1 MAPVADGIIS
11 ACAAYI
17 EDQRPVGPAVTVVS
31 AAARNITVSASVQ
44 VDGSTTAA
52 AVQAALRTSVAAY
65 LRELT
70 ASAFHGNIDMQL
82 ESLDSRSYT
91 VLYNRI
97 AYLLLSIPG
106 VIDYTSLKVNGGAA
120 NIVVG
125 AAEVPV
131 LAEVSV
137 T

>member
-1 MAPVADGIIS
+1 
-11 ACAAYI
+11 
-17 EDQRPVGPAVTVVS
+17 
-31 AAARNITVSASVQ
+31 
-44 VDGSTTAA
+44 
-52 AVQAALRTSVAAY
+52 
-65 LRELT
+65 
-70 ASAFHGNIDMQL
+70 MQL

>member
-1 MAPVADGIIS
+1 M
-11 ACAAYI
+11 
-17 EDQRPVGPAVTVVS
+17 
-31 AAARNITVSASVQ
+31 
-44 VDGSTTAA
+44 
-52 AVQAALRTSVAAY
+52 
-65 LRELT
+65 
-70 ASAFHGNIDMQL
+70 
-82 ESLDSRSYT
+82 
-91 VLYNRI
+91 LYNRI